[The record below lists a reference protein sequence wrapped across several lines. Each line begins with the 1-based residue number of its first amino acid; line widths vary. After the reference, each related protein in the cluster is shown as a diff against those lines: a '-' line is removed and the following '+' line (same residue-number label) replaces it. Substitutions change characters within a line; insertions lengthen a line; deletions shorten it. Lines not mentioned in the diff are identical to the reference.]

1 VAQRDIIV
9 IGASAG
15 GVETLTQLV
24 SRLPA
29 DLPAALFIVLHLPTH
44 SSSALPQILTRS
56 GKLRAVHPHDR
67 QPIERG
73 MIYVAPPDL
82 HLLIVNGEIHLSA
95 GPRENGH
102 RPAIDPLFRS
112 AARSYG
118 NQVVGVVLSGALDDG
133 TAGLI
138 GIKIRGGTA
147 LVQSPDEALY
157 TGMPRSAIENVKVD
171 AVLTVA
177 ELAKRIVELA
187 YEPVEDHQP
196 PAPDEM
202 DMEAA
207 MADMDTQALTE
218 LNRPGK
224 PAGFGCPECG
234 GSLFEINEGDLIRFR
249 CRVGHAYSAET
260 LLAEQGEALEDAL
273 WVALRA
279 LEERAAL
286 STRMADRGHE
296 NGRTLTATRYE
307 EEASD
312 AKQRAGVIRD
322 VLVSMFSTVVSEDAG
337 EGKGHSISAH
347 SNTGEVPV

>member
-1 VAQRDIIV
+1 MAQRDIIV

-29 DLPAALFIVLHLPTH
+29 DLPAALFIVLHLPSH

-56 GKLRAVHPHDR
+56 GKLRAIHPRDR

-73 MIYVAPPDL
+73 MIYVAPPDF
-82 HLLIVNGEIHLSA
+82 HLLIVGNMIHLSP

-118 NQVVGVVLSGALDDG
+118 NRAVGVVLSGALDDG

-147 LVQSPDEALY
+147 LVQSPDEAMY
-157 TGMPRSAIENVKVD
+157 TGMPRSAIDNVNVD

-177 ELAKRIVELA
+177 QLASRIIELAHET
-187 YEPVEDHQP
+187 VEDNQP
-196 PAPDEM
+196 PPPDEM
-202 DMEAA
+202 EMEAA
-207 MADMDTQALTE
+207 MADMDTSALTE

-234 GSLFEINEGDLIRFR
+234 GSLFEINEGNLVRFR

-260 LLAEQGEALEDAL
+260 LLAEQSEAVEDAL
-273 WVALRA
+273 WMALRA

-286 STRMADRGHE
+286 SSRMADRGHE

-322 VLVSMFSTVVSEDAG
+322 VLVNLFSTTVSEDAS
-337 EGKGHSISAH
+337 ERKGGSISAN
-347 SNTGEVPV
+347 SSSGERPA